1 MATTLTDRVQIEHAA
16 PRKAGGF
23 IRDVV
28 RHFRRVDGTSHTR
41 ALAYQIILTAL
52 SGFIGLVGLA
62 SLLQMSEIRGM
73 VQHLVT
79 TVSPGPS
86 GELLQEAAR
95 QGATGGAIAAVVG
108 LGAAW
113 IAGTFAVAQVE
124 RSGNRLAGLDRD
136 RRTFRRYFLAAL
148 LALPVGVLLT
158 LGGLAIGAGSAVI
171 SGFKLQ
177 GAAGSIWDI
186 ARWPIGLLLAGS
198 GLFLLLRAAPR
209 ARLGSTRRVWAGT
222 AVALAL
228 WAAFTGLLS
237 LYFALS
243 GSDARTYGPLLT
255 VVAFI
260 LWAGL
265 SSLALHLGM
274 ATTVELERS

>member
-1 MATTLTDRVQIEHAA
+1 MASTVVEKIHTENAA
-16 PRKAGGF
+16 PRKTGRFVG
-23 IRDVV
+23 DVV
-28 RHFRRVDGTSHTR
+28 RRFRRADGTSHTR
-41 ALAYQIILTAL
+41 ALAYQILLIAL

-62 SLLQMSEIRGM
+62 SLLEMSEIRGM

-86 GELLQEAAR
+86 GQLLQEAAK

-113 IAGTFAVAQVE
+113 VAGMFAVAQVE
-124 RSGNRLAGLDRD
+124 RSGNRLAGLEQD
-136 RRTFRRYFLAAL
+136 RRTFRRYVVAAL
-148 LALPVGVLLT
+148 LALPVGILLT
-158 LGGLAIGAGSAVI
+158 LGALAIGAGGAVI

-177 GAAGSIWDI
+177 GAAGSTWDV

-198 GLFLLLRAAPR
+198 GLFLLIRAAPR

-228 WAAFTGLLS
+228 WATFTALLG
-237 LYFALS
+237 LYFTLS
-243 GSDARTYGPLLT
+243 GSSARTYGPLLA

-260 LWAGL
+260 LWAGFT
-265 SSLALHLGM
+265 SLALHLGM

>member
-1 MATTLTDRVQIEHAA
+1 MAATVAERIHIESAA
-16 PRKAGGF
+16 PRKTGRFVG
-23 IRDVV
+23 DVV
-28 RHFRRVDGTSHTR
+28 RRFRRADGTSHTR
-41 ALAYQIILTAL
+41 ALAYQILLIAL

-62 SLLQMSEIRGM
+62 SLLEMSEIRGM

-86 GELLQEAAR
+86 GQLLQEAAK
-95 QGATGGAIAAVVG
+95 QGAAGGAIAAVVG

-113 IAGTFAVAQVE
+113 VAGMFAMAQVE
-124 RSGNRLAGLDRD
+124 RSGNRLAGLEQD
-136 RRTFRRYFLAAL
+136 RRTFRRYVLAAL
-148 LALPVGVLLT
+148 LALPVGILLT
-158 LGGLAIGAGSAVI
+158 LGALAIGAGGAVI

-186 ARWPIGLLLAGS
+186 ARWPIGLLMAGG

-209 ARLGSTRRVWAGT
+209 ARLGSTRHVWAGT

-228 WAAFTGLLS
+228 WATFTALLG

-243 GSDARTYGPLLT
+243 GSSARTYGPLLA

-260 LWAGL
+260 LWAGFT
-265 SSLALHLGM
+265 SLALHLGM